1 MRTFIEKVNNTI
13 VARLDGVKV
22 NAMGIA
28 DPVVISEEG
37 NNVVLP
43 AVISGEDICTSVF
56 FDDVN
61 EIVTYHRVLSKQYA
75 SAKEGF
81 GDDTTNNEVYNN
93 CLIVAGKRPLDQ
105 YDIEAICAQSLRD
118 NADKYTRVEIAQSIF
133 DRQSIFNAEY
143 SGVEFPLQPNIF
155 LIKISYKLTRLY
167 SPCKNF

>member
-1 MRTFIEKVNNTI
+1 MKTFIEKVNDTI
-13 VARLDGVKV
+13 VTRLDGVKV

-43 AVISGEDICTSVF
+43 VVISGEDICTSVF

-75 SAKEGF
+75 STKGF
-81 GDDTTNNEVYNN
+81 GDDTTNNEVFNN
-93 CLIVAGKRPLDQ
+93 CLIVAGKRLLDQ

-118 NADKYTRVEIAQSIF
+118 NADKYTRVEITQSIF
-133 DRQSIFNAEY
+133 DRQSIFNSEY

-155 LIKISYKLTRLY
+155 LIKISYKFTRMY

>member
-1 MRTFIEKVNNTI
+1 MKTFIEKVNDTI
-13 VARLDGVKV
+13 VTRLDGVKV

-37 NNVVLP
+37 NSVVVP

-75 SAKEGF
+75 SAKGF

-105 YDIEAICAQSLRD
+105 YDIEAICVQSLRD
-118 NADKYTRVEIAQSIF
+118 NVDKYTRVEIAQSIF

-155 LIKISYKLTRLY
+155 LIKISYKLTRMY

>member
-13 VARLDGVKV
+13 VTRLDGVKV

-28 DPVVISEEG
+28 DPVVISEKDSS
-37 NNVVLP
+37 VVVP

-75 SAKEGF
+75 SAKGF
-81 GDDTTNNEVYNN
+81 GDDTTNNEVFNN

-105 YDIEAICAQSLRD
+105 YDIDAICAQSLRD
-118 NADKYTRVEIAQSIF
+118 NADKYTKVEVTQSIF
-133 DRQSIFNAEY
+133 DRQSIFNSEY

-155 LIKISYKLTRLY
+155 LIKISYKLTRMY